1 MACRHFKDLTR
12 VTASDKTLHDQT
24 FSIAKIS
31 KYDRYHGGTAS
42 IGYKYFDNKTS
53 DSGIKNG
60 NISTKELAKELQK
73 KIWQKI

>member
-31 KYDRYHGGTAS
+31 KYDRYQGGTAS
-42 IGYKYFDNKTS
+42 IGYKYFDNKTF

-73 KIWQKI
+73 KIW